1 MRIAIPKLFRFRTWT
16 MLGIVAAVA
25 VVLGGWVR
33 RANHER
39 TAYQAIRAT
48 NSEFRF
54 THQHSE
60 GGTARYSFYSTKKYS
75 SVDEFWRDSLGEHF
89 FYRIDA
95 VQLGF
100 YDDEEPA
107 FTNQRLQ
114 SLVPHLSRLKLLK
127 NVEVNGLNI
136 KHDGLMVLANLPRT
150 ENLRLTKARVDDAH
164 LAFLADLT
172 ELRELS
178 VHCTRAD
185 GRFLHYLKEMPHL
198 YRLELRGENLTVNGL
213 DGLASLKN
221 LTHLG
226 ISGKR
231 IDGSVLRLIAKL
243 PVLGTLR
250 VRLEQLTN
258 DSIAPLADS
267 RVTHLDLAGP
277 ITDDVFRNVAKIKTL
292 ETLRVDSFS
301 GKINGSGFSHLDGH
315 PNLQQFSMWI
325 PEPTDNCF
333 AAFASIPNLKA
344 LHLICPISEENFRHV
359 QALKSLESFEGGMT
373 QEQDRRLRNSLPNC
387 HIYNE

>member
-1 MRIAIPKLFRFRTWT
+1 M
-16 MLGIVAAVA
+16 
-25 VVLGGWVR
+25 
-33 RANHER
+33 
-39 TAYQAIRAT
+39 
-48 NSEFRF
+48 
-54 THQHSE
+54 
-60 GGTARYSFYSTKKYS
+60 
-75 SVDEFWRDSLGEHF
+75 
-89 FYRIDA
+89 
-95 VQLGF
+95 
-100 YDDEEPA
+100 
-107 FTNQRLQ
+107 
-114 SLVPHLSRLKLLK
+114 
-127 NVEVNGLNI
+127 
-136 KHDGLMVLANLPRT
+136 
-150 ENLRLTKARVDDAH
+150 TKARVDDVH
-164 LAFLADLT
+164 LAFLGDLT

-185 GRFLHYLKEMPHL
+185 GQFLHYVKDVPHL
-198 YRLELRGENLTVNGL
+198 YRLELRGENLAVNGL

-231 IDGSVLRLIAKL
+231 IDGAVLRLIAKL

-250 VRLEQLTN
+250 VRLEKLTN
-258 DSIAPLADS
+258 DSVASLADS

-301 GKINGSGFSHLDGH
+301 GKINGSGFSHLNGH

-373 QEQDRRLRNSLPNC
+373 QEQDRRLRMSLPNC
-387 HIYNE
+387 AIWNE